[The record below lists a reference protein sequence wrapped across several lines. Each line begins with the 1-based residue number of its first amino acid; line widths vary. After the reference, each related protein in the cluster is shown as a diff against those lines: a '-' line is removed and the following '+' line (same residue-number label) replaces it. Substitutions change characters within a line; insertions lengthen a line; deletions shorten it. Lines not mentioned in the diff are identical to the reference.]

1 MEAVVKSIASQ
12 WETAREWIHSL
23 LTLISKKI
31 GARGH
36 WVSCFTILLVSGCG
50 QVESESVYQTVQGP
64 AVTSSS
70 LENKWQVINYW
81 ATWCG
86 PCITEIPELN
96 ELAHEY
102 SVELVV
108 LGVDFDA
115 PSTATAAMASIEK
128 MGIEFPVLTLDPAMR
143 LGIDTPTVLP
153 TTVLVHPDGEVRE
166 VLVGPQT
173 AASLLAVINPVT
185 SGAE

>member
-1 MEAVVKSIASQ
+1 MEAVVKLNADQ
-12 WETAREWIHSL
+12 CETGREWIHSL
-23 LTLISKKI
+23 LSLIPTKL
-31 GARGH
+31 GARRQ
-36 WVSCFTILLVSGCG
+36 WVCYLAILLVSGCG

-70 LENKWQVINYW
+70 LDNKWQVINYW

-96 ELAHEY
+96 ELAHEHP
-102 SVELVV
+102 EQLIV

-128 MGIEFPVLTLDPAMR
+128 MGIEFPVLTLDPAMS
-143 LGIDTPTVLP
+143 LGIDSPTVLP
-153 TTVLVHPDGEVRE
+153 TTVLVNPYGEVME
-166 VLVGPQT
+166 GLVGPQT
-173 AASLLAVINPVT
+173 AASLLARINPVA

>member
-1 MEAVVKSIASQ
+1 MEAVVKSIADQ
-12 WETAREWIHSL
+12 WETARECIHSL
-23 LTLISKKI
+23 LILISKKI

-36 WVSCFTILLVSGCG
+36 WVCCLTILLVSGCG
-50 QVESESVYQTVQGP
+50 QVGSESVYRTVQGP

-96 ELAHEY
+96 ELAHEH
-102 SVELVV
+102 SAELIV

-115 PSTATAAMASIEK
+115 P
-128 MGIEFPVLTLDPAMR
+128 
-143 LGIDTPTVLP
+143 
-153 TTVLVHPDGEVRE
+153 
-166 VLVGPQT
+166 
-173 AASLLAVINPVT
+173 
-185 SGAE
+185 

>member
-1 MEAVVKSIASQ
+1 METVVKSIAGQ
-12 WETAREWIHSL
+12 WETARVWIHSL
-23 LTLISKKI
+23 FSMIPIKI
-31 GARGH
+31 GARGQ
-36 WVSCFTILLVSGCG
+36 WVSCLTILLVSGCG

-70 LENKWQVINYW
+70 LEGKWQVINYW

-102 SVELVV
+102 SVELIV

-115 PSTATAAMASIEK
+115 PPTPTAAMASIEK
-128 MGIEFPVLTLDPAMR
+128 MGIQFPVLTFDPAMS
-143 LGIDTPTVLP
+143 LGIETPTVLP
-153 TTVLVHPDGEVRE
+153 TTVLVNPDGEVRE

-173 AASLLAVINPVT
+173 ADSLLALISPVV

>member
-1 MEAVVKSIASQ
+1 MEAVVKLNADQ

-23 LTLISKKI
+23 LSLISIKI
-31 GARGH
+31 GARCQ
-36 WVSCFTILLVSGCG
+36 WVSCLTILLVCGCG
-50 QVESESVYQTVQGP
+50 HVESESVYQTVQGP

-102 SVELVV
+102 SVELIV

-128 MGIEFPVLTLDPAMR
+128 MGIEFPVLTLDPAMS

-173 AASLLAVINPVT
+173 AASLLAVINPVA

>member
-1 MEAVVKSIASQ
+1 E
-12 WETAREWIHSL
+12 
-23 LTLISKKI
+23 LI
-31 GARGH
+31 
-36 WVSCFTILLVSGCG
+36 
-50 QVESESVYQTVQGP
+50 
-64 AVTSSS
+64 
-70 LENKWQVINYW
+70 
-81 ATWCG
+81 
-86 PCITEIPELN
+86 
-96 ELAHEY
+96 
-102 SVELVV
+102 V

-128 MGIEFPVLTLDPAMR
+128 MGIEFPVLTLDPAMN